1 MNLRK
6 EGLGP
11 VMDSKEIMAI
21 EKIGRH
27 TLRNRIMG
35 GYYDGVEW
43 FERAKRGKLRCTR
56 ESFQNWLDRQKTW
69 IS

>member
-6 EGLGP
+6 EGFGP
-11 VMDSKEIMAI
+11 VMDSQEIMTI
-21 EKIGRH
+21 EKIKRH
-27 TLRNRIMG
+27 TLRNRIMK

-43 FERAKRGKLRCTR
+43 FERTQRGRLRCTR